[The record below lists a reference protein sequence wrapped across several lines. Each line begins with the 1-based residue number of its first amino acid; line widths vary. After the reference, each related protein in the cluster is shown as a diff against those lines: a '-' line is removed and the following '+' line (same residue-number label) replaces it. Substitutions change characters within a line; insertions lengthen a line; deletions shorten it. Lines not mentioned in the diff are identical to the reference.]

1 MVAQILDGKI
11 VAEKLKQR
19 TKHQIGLF
27 PVQITLAVCLVG
39 DDPASVVY
47 VNNKRK
53 ACEGIGIKGIVQ
65 TFPSS
70 TSQRIVTDWIR
81 WANESK
87 EVTGILVQLPLPE
100 EFDRLRVLRS
110 INPLKDV
117 DCFHPENQGL
127 LMSGSPRFKPCTPDG
142 IMKILEHY
150 DIETKGKHI
159 VIINRS
165 IVVGQPLASLLS
177 QEGNATVTMCHEY
190 TKDIQDITKT
200 ADIIITAVGKPG
212 FRLSADMV
220 SYNQVVIDVGI
231 YRENGKIRGDS
242 VFEEVS
248 QIVRAITPVPG
259 GVGPVTIAMLLNNT
273 AKAYTVR

>member
-11 VAEKLKQR
+11 VSDQIKQR
-19 TKHQIGLF
+19 TKHQVGLL
-27 PVQITLAVCLVG
+27 PCQITLAVCLVG
-39 DDPASVVY
+39 EDPASTVY

-53 ACEGIGIKGIVQ
+53 ACEEIGIKSLLQ
-65 TFPSS
+65 TFSS
-70 TSQRIVTDWIR
+70 NTPQRIITDWIR
-81 WANESK
+81 WANDSK
-87 EVTGILVQLPLPE
+87 EVTGILIQLPLPE
-100 EFDRLRVLRS
+100 ELDRLRVLRS
-110 INPLKDV
+110 VNPLKDV

-127 LMSGSPRFKPCTPDG
+127 LMSGNPRFKPCTPAG
-142 IMKILEHY
+142 IMKIFEY
-150 DIETKGKHI
+150 YGIETKGKHI

-165 IVVGQPLASLLS
+165 IVVGQPLMSLLS

-190 TKDIQDITKT
+190 TKDIQYLTKS
-200 ADIIITAVGKPG
+200 ADIIITAVGKSD

-231 YRENGKIRGDS
+231 YRENGKIRGDA

-248 QIVRAITPVPG
+248 QIVHAITPVPG

-273 AKAYTVR
+273 VKAYAVR

>member
-11 VAEKLKQR
+11 VAERLKQQ
-19 TKHQIGLF
+19 TKHLIELLGHK
-27 PVQITLAVCLVG
+27 ITLAVCLVG
-39 DDPASVVY
+39 EDPASAVY

-53 ACEGIGIKGIVQ
+53 ACEEIGIRGLVQ
-65 TFPSS
+65 TFSS
-70 TSQRIVTDWIR
+70 DTPQRLVDDWIR
-81 WANESK
+81 WANDRK
-87 EVTGILVQLPLPE
+87 EVTGILVQLPLPNH
-100 EFDRLRVLRS
+100 FDRLRVLRS
-110 INPLKDV
+110 VSPSKDV

-127 LMSGSPRFKPCTPDG
+127 LMSGSPRFKPCTPSG
-142 IMKILEHY
+142 IMQILEHY
-150 DIETKGKHI
+150 DIETKGKHV

-177 QEGNATVTMCHEY
+177 QEGNATVTMCHEH
-190 TKDIQDITKT
+190 TKNIQDITKT
-200 ADIIITAVGKPG
+200 ADIIITAVGKPD

-220 SYNQVVIDVGI
+220 SYDQVVIDVGI